1 MHRISRDTLQQ
12 QNRRLIVALI
22 SVWGLLFV
30 AALCLIV
37 LR

>member
-1 MHRISRDTLQQ
+1 MSRHTLQQ
-12 QNRRLIVALI
+12 QNRRLIGVLI
-22 SVWGLLFV
+22 TIWGLLFV